1 MQKSKIVNAL
11 FLNFLFVL
19 FLSFALVQ
27 ACGKKDDGTTS
38 GDKKE
43 SSSDDKKSGDL
54 DKISESSP
62 IHVQFEISGS
72 MNGTVDAY
80 YHNKKSKSTS
90 QMEMKNM
97 KISAT
102 AYFDGG
108 EYVYIISEVS
118 GMKTGMKYKRDE
130 FSKSKKEDEFD
141 ALTFKEQLKNMD
153 KIGQEEI
160 LGKMCDI
167 YKAKDESYQISIYK
181 DMVPLKFSGKDGKMV
196 MVAKK
201 FETDADFSD
210 DIFTPPS
217 DVSYMDA
224 GNMMKDMKDMKNM
237 KNKVKGLEEK
247 TKEMEDMMK
256 KYKK

>member
-1 MQKSKIVNAL
+1 
-11 FLNFLFVL
+11 
-19 FLSFALVQ
+19 
-27 ACGKKDDGTTS
+27 
-38 GDKKE
+38 
-43 SSSDDKKSGDL
+43 
-54 DKISESSP
+54 
-62 IHVQFEISGS
+62 
-72 MNGTVDAY
+72 
-80 YHNKKSKSTS
+80 
-90 QMEMKNM
+90 
-97 KISAT
+97 
-102 AYFDGG
+102 
-108 EYVYIISEVS
+108 
-118 GMKTGMKYKRDE
+118 MKYKHDE

>member
-1 MQKSKIVNAL
+1 MKKSKILNGL

-19 FLSFALVQ
+19 LSIMLLFS
-27 ACGKKDDGTTS
+27 CGKKDEGTTS

-43 SSSDDKKSGDL
+43 STSDDKTSE
-54 DKISESSP
+54 DKLSETSP
-62 IHVQFEISGS
+62 IYVQFEISGS
-72 MNGTVDAY
+72 TKGTVDGY
-80 YHNKKSKSTS
+80 YHNKKAKTMS
-90 QMEMKNM
+90 QMETGGM

-108 EYVYIISEVS
+108 EYVHIISEVA
-118 GMKTGMKYKRDE
+118 GKKMGMKYKRDD
-130 FSKSKKEDEFD
+130 FGKKEGEFD
-141 ALTFKEQLKNMD
+141 AVTFKDQLKNMD

-160 LGKMCDI
+160 LGKKCDI
-167 YKAKDESYQISIYK
+167 YKAKDGSYQISIYK
-181 DMVPLKFSGKDGKMV
+181 ELVPLKFSGKDGKMV

-201 FETDADFSD
+201 FETDANFSD

-217 DVSYMDA
+217 DVDYMDA
-224 GNMMKDMKDMKNM
+224 GNLMKDMKDMKNM
-237 KNKVKGLEEK
+237 KDKVKGLEDK